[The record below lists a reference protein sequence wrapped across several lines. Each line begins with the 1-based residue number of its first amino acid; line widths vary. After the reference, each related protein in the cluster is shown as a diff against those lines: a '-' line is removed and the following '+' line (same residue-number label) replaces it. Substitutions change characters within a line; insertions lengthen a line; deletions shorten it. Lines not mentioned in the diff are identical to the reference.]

1 MMGKTSFQIHNEIE
15 TEPLYAVLPT
25 DDNPGITAVLL
36 SGDRIGDPAEHGEDL
51 LRIFLNG
58 LCDRATMPDLIL
70 IYGSGVLLMDDLHP
84 AFPALSRLTSLDIVI
99 KACEE
104 SLAEYKKEPTVLK
117 IQSVPMTEITQDI
130 LRADRI
136 VRP

>member
-1 MMGKTSFQIHNEIE
+1 MGKMSFQIHNDTQ
-15 TEPLYAVLPT
+15 TEPLFSVLPT
-25 DDNPGITAVLL
+25 GENPGITAVVL
-36 SGDRIGDPAEHGEDL
+36 SDDRIGDPGDHGIDL
-51 LRIFLNG
+51 LRFFLTG
-58 LCDRATMPDLIL
+58 LCERATMPDLLL
-70 IYGSGVLLMDDLHP
+70 IYGRGVLLMDDLHP

>member
-1 MMGKTSFQIHNEIE
+1 MGKTSFQIHNEIE